1 MTVSTI
7 ASLAAGISTALGKS
21 DPKLASR
28 ITSLFNSSSTNDK
41 ADPFSVTTSVQSEL
55 ASLRIATR
63 NVAQASTQIAIAQRG
78 AGEVS
83 DTLNQLQQLAT
94 QASDPAL
101 SDSDRAQLDNQ
112 FQQLRQQITTT
123 VNRTSFGGQ
132 TLLDAKSSPLA
143 SAADGSGGFAG
154 LTDRALFG
162 KTDLNLRTASAAQAA
177 TTSLTQAQTYV
188 SAQQA
193 ALSSVAQGVDVA
205 SATVLTALQNQ
216 DAARSSVSAEDFTTE
231 LLTGSAINPKPDLL
245 ASYSQQSLRAQSN
258 RLPPSLVT
266 LLGE

>member
-7 ASLAAGISTALGKS
+7 ASLAAGVSATLGKS

-28 ITSLFNSSSTNDK
+28 VSSLFTRSNTSDK
-41 ADPFSVTTSVQSEL
+41 TDPLSVTTSVQSEL
-55 ASLRIATR
+55 ASLRIASR

-78 AGEVS
+78 ANEISSTV
-83 DTLNQLQQLAT
+83 DRLQQLAT

-101 SDSDRAQLDNQ
+101 DDNARAQLDNQ

-132 TLLDAKSSPLA
+132 NLLDGESSALADAADGGAGFSGLTDKAIFGNASLNLRSAASAQAA
-143 SAADGSGGFAG
+143 SAA
-154 LTDRALFG
+154 
-162 KTDLNLRTASAAQAA
+162 
-177 TTSLTQAQTYV
+177 LTQAQTYV
-188 SAQQA
+188 TAQQA
-193 ALSSVAQGVDVA
+193 ALNNVAQGVDVA
-205 SATVLTALQNQ
+205 SATVQTAIQNQ
-216 DAARSSVSAEDFTTE
+216 DAARANLSEADFTAV
-231 LLTGSAINPKPDLL
+231 LLGASIINPKPDLL
-245 ASYSQQSLRAQSN
+245 ATYSEQSLRAQSN